1 MKSSSKI
8 LLAVT
13 AAAALSVA
21 YPAKANLISNL
32 GFETGDFTGW
42 SVSGPASVEGTV
54 GSIAPHSGNF
64 QAQLGSFG
72 SIGQTLATTAGPI
85 LHDRLLG
92 GQPRYLERFRRLGWL
107 QRFRPYFCGANWL
120 HRVEGSA
127 VDRLEHFYVTSYH
140 AGNRARHLV
149 PRRRQ
154 REPDCSRWR
163 LNSFSPRLCFTR
175 LGWLVA
181 QIALLSPIS

>member
-72 SIGQTLATTAGPI
+72 SIGQTLATTPGQFYTIDFWVASPGISSVFVVWGGFNVFGHIFAGPTGYTELKVPRLTASSTSTSFLI
-85 LHDRLLG
+85 TQETVPGISFLDDVSVNPTVPDGGSTVSLLG
-92 GQPRYLERFRRLGWL
+92 
-107 QRFRPYFCGANWL
+107 C
-120 HRVEGSA
+120 
-127 VDRLEHFYVTSYH
+127 
-140 AGNRARHLV
+140 
-149 PRRRQ
+149 
-154 REPDCSRWR
+154 
-163 LNSFSPRLCFTR
+163 
-175 LGWLVA
+175 
-181 QIALLSPIS
+181 ALLGLAGLWRKLPC